1 MEPTQQLDIRI
12 QENLDNLNSFTEN
25 INCLYETFEFS
36 EITLR
41 MQRQRAHSEFDSF
54 CIQYKQEEDG
64 QETIQLPRDKVR
76 EFLKLHKKKERAESA
91 FNLIPRSYV
100 VSLISL
106 FDAFIGNIIKNIYN
120 ICPEKLNNSEQKLSF
135 SELSHFNTLADA
147 KDYIID
153 NKIEAILRSSHQEQF
168 DWLAKELSIST
179 LTKFKDW
186 PNFIE
191 ITQRRNLF
199 VHTNG
204 IVSNQYL
211 TTCNK
216 YKVDNIENINKG
228 DKLNVDRA
236 YFERTYEIFYEIGIK
251 LSQMVLRC
259 LLLKKEPNL
268 LGQIDSCL
276 MTNIFDLITDKK
288 YDIAIALSEFALS
301 SNFKHK
307 QVDRIYFLLN
317 MAQSYKWKGENEKCL
332 KLLKEEDSSAWSNE
346 LKVPKLV
353 LEDNY
358 EQAYLLMRS
367 MGDNNE
373 VLNKTTYRTWPIF
386 QKIREEKQFKEVFKE
401 IFQEEL
407 IPQSAISSTEIK
419 SEEITS

>member
-1 MEPTQQLDIRI
+1 
-12 QENLDNLNSFTEN
+12 
-25 INCLYETFEFS
+25 
-36 EITLR
+36 
-41 MQRQRAHSEFDSF
+41 
-54 CIQYKQEEDG
+54 
-64 QETIQLPRDKVR
+64 
-76 EFLKLHKKKERAESA
+76 
-91 FNLIPRSYV
+91 
-100 VSLISL
+100 
-106 FDAFIGNIIKNIYN
+106 
-120 ICPEKLNNSEQKLSF
+120 
-135 SELSHFNTLADA
+135 
-147 KDYIID
+147 
-153 NKIEAILRSSHQEQF
+153 
-168 DWLAKELSIST
+168 
-179 LTKFKDW
+179 
-186 PNFIE
+186 
-191 ITQRRNLF
+191 
-199 VHTNG
+199 
-204 IVSNQYL
+204 
-211 TTCNK
+211 
-216 YKVDNIENINKG
+216 
-228 DKLNVDRA
+228 
-236 YFERTYEIFYEIGIK
+236 
-251 LSQMVLRC
+251 
-259 LLLKKEPNL
+259 
-268 LGQIDSCL
+268 

-346 LKVPKLV
+346 LKMPKLV